1 MRGFLDDL
9 RFSTRILRRAP
20 ALSAAVMAS
29 LALGIAA
36 NTAVFSFVNA
46 VQFKPLPVTDEARL
60 VDVSE
65 TSRTELCAG
74 CAVGTSYP
82 TYLDWKAAAT
92 SFETMGAYREERF
105 VVSGPGGP
113 DRVGGALASSEL
125 FPMIGV
131 RPSIGREFDASDER
145 SGAPPVVLL
154 SDSLWRSRFAANP
167 DVVGS
172 PVKVNGVPRTVIGV
186 MPPGFRFPEFA
197 QLWLPLAPAAGEW
210 ARADRSLS
218 VVARLR
224 RGLSLDAARAE
235 MEAIAAGQAAAYP
248 ATHARWSATVVSLRE
263 DLTAETATA
272 SIVLLGAVAF
282 VLLIACANVANLL
295 LAQALARRREL
306 AVRLALGATRG
317 RIIRLVLAESSIL
330 AAGGGAAGL
339 LAALWLS
346 GAVVAAVGMDAP
358 YWIQFGVDWRVFA
371 FCGLVTGIAAG
382 LCGLAPAIQAS
393 RPQVAVEL
401 KEGEAASGGRGARRV
416 RHALIVG
423 QLALALV
430 LLACAGLL
438 IKTVARTFRFDAGF
452 DTSKV
457 VVGDLNLEGP
467 AFATPQAIT
476 TLTSTL
482 LDRLDRPG
490 TSSAVSR
497 TVFFAGFGAE
507 ARRMSVDGV
516 DTVPAG
522 ASPRFYFA
530 VSDAYFAIH
539 ELRLRAGRAFTAGD
553 REAVVV
559 NATLA
564 QRVWGDRSP
573 LGARIRF
580 GDAASQLPWLTV
592 VGIVEG
598 EGTPLRSGAAEPAA
612 YVPFATHP
620 GREFGL
626 YVRTSGSAA
635 SLIPDV
641 RAAVRSVD
649 PDLPIE
655 DLMTMEQMFAAW
667 SAPARFVAMLMTS
680 LSAVAL
686 LLACIGIY
694 GVMSYAIGQR
704 RREIGVRLALGAT
717 PRQVRTL
724 VARTG
729 AGLVAGGIVVG
740 AAGAWASTRMLE
752 GVLAGTSPTDPT
764 VFAAVAAILG
774 AIGWLASWLPARKAA
789 AIDPLAVLRQS

>member
-1 MRGFLDDL
+1 MRGLLDDL
-9 RFSTRILRRAP
+9 RFSIRLLRRAP
-20 ALSAAVMAS
+20 AMSAAVMAS

-46 VQFKPLPVTDEARL
+46 VQFKPLPVADEARL
-60 VDVSE
+60 VDLSE

-92 SFETMGAYREERF
+92 SFETFGAYREERF

-113 DRVGGALASSEL
+113 DRVGGALASAEL
-125 FPMIGV
+125 FPMLGV
-131 RPSIGREFDASDER
+131 RPSMGREFEPADDAP
-145 SGAPPVVLL
+145 GAAPVVIL
-154 SDSLWRSRFAANP
+154 SDVLWRSRFAADP
-167 DVVGS
+167 DIIGS
-172 PVKVNGVPRTVIGV
+172 SAKVNGVARTVVGV

-197 QLWLPLAPAAGEW
+197 QVWLPLAPAAGEW
-210 ARADRSLS
+210 ARGDRSLS

-224 RGLSLDAARAE
+224 RGVSLDVARAE
-235 MEAIAAGQAAAYP
+235 MATLAAAQAVAHP
-248 ATHARWSATVVSLRE
+248 ATHGRWSATAVSLRE

-272 SIVLLGAVAF
+272 SVVLLGAVAF

-306 AVRLALGATRG
+306 AVRLALGATRM
-317 RIIRLVLAESSIL
+317 RVIRLVLAESLVL

-339 LAALWLS
+339 LAALWLA

-371 FCGLVTGIAAG
+371 FCGLITVVAACLCGIA
-382 LCGLAPAIQAS
+382 PAMQAA

-401 KEGEAASGGRGARRV
+401 KEGEAASGGRGARRI
-416 RHALIVG
+416 RHTLIVG

-467 AFATPQAIT
+467 AFASPRAIT
-476 TLTSTL
+476 ALTATLFE
-482 LDRLDRPG
+482 RLDRPG
-490 TSSAVSR
+490 LTSAVSR

-507 ARRMSVDGV
+507 ARRMSAEGV
-516 DTVPAG
+516 DVVPAG

-530 VSDAYFAIH
+530 VSDDYFAVR
-539 ELRLRAGRAFTAGD
+539 ELRLRAGRTFAAGD
-553 REAVVV
+553 SDAVVV
-559 NATLA
+559 NVTLA
-564 QRVWGDRSP
+564 QRLWGDRNP

-580 GDAASQLPWLTV
+580 GDAASRAPWLTV
-592 VGIVEG
+592 VGVVES
-598 EGTPLRSGAAEPAA
+598 EGTPLSARVAAPAA
-612 YVPFATHP
+612 YVPFAAHP
-620 GREFGL
+620 GREFAL
-626 YVRTSGSAA
+626 YVRTSGIAA
-635 SLIPDV
+635 ELIPEV

-649 PDLPIE
+649 PDLPVE

-667 SAPARFVAMLMTS
+667 SAPARFVATLMTS

-694 GVMSYAIGQR
+694 GVMTYAIRQR
-704 RREIGVRLALGAT
+704 SREIGVRLALGAT

-724 VARTG
+724 MARRG
-729 AGLVAGGIVVG
+729 AGLVAVGIVIG
-740 AAGAWASTRMLE
+740 AAGAWVSTRMLE
-752 GVLAGTSPTDPT
+752 GVLAGTSPTDPV
-764 VFAAVAAILG
+764 VFASVAAILG
-774 AIGWLASWLPARKAA
+774 AIGCLASWLPARKAA